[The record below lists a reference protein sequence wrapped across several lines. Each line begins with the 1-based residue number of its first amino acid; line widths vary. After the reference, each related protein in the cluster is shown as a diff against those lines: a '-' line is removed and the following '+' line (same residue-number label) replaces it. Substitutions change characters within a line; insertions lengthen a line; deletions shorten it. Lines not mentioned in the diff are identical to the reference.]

1 MFAKTVKNTQKIE
14 ERRRLGYTRIEY
26 QAFQKAYK
34 ELKESSDKLIDG
46 NSLLRMRTMYLK
58 DYLGT
63 NYEGLNEAEISEL
76 LKRKT
81 L

>member
-1 MFAKTVKNTQKIE
+1 MFAKTVKNTQKTE

-46 NSLLRMRTMYLK
+46 NT
-58 DYLGT
+58 
-63 NYEGLNEAEISEL
+63 
-76 LKRKT
+76 
-81 L
+81 